1 MEENFILLEGEPII
15 INLKLFIL
23 YLFNMVIRRNAK
35 KKKKMYFL
43 CIATNKIKTY
53 LTFPNY
59 STSLIL
65 VNILFNKLN
74 SRYLGKYS

>member
-1 MEENFILLEGEPII
+1 MEESFILLEREPII
-15 INLKLFIL
+15 MNLKLYIL
-23 YLFNMVIRRNAK
+23 YLFKMVIRRNTK
-35 KKKKMYFL
+35 KKIMYFL

-59 STSLIL
+59 STSIIL

-74 SRYLGKYS
+74 SKYRYT